1 MSFRAEIALA
11 LALAAAL
18 GLALVAGRRPAT
30 TSALDTR
37 VSTLVSGPRGARA
50 VYDVLARLG
59 RPQARR
65 RRPLFDLGDDP
76 RAGAALLVVLDP
88 PHALDPAELDA
99 VVAFVERGGAVLA
112 AGAGGG
118 ITPCAGWR
126 TERAAPR
133 WGDSVSVV
141 APPAAWRLPLA
152 RHVLAPRRAD
162 TTEAADLPRLPGR
175 VGAIAATH
183 CARLA
188 ATAADTV
195 LHLADGRPVIL
206 RLRYAGGGQVA
217 LVADAAY
224 VANRAWRDTDAAFV
238 VLPLLTP
245 GALTPGALSPGA
257 LTPGASP
264 GGLVIWDEYHQGE
277 AQGGS
282 LGRAVGAWLVGTP
295 LGLGLLQLALVALV
309 ALAVAAVRFGP
320 AQAVLERR
328 RRSPLEHLEALA
340 AGLEGAAGV
349 ETAVGLVAAGLRR
362 RLGRV
367 GHLTP
372 ADERRW
378 LAALEL
384 AVPTPGGRQAARRLQ
399 AVISQPGGAE
409 RVLAAAHA
417 VEDVWQEL
425 RPRATR
431 D

>member
-1 MSFRAEIALA
+1 MLA
-11 LALAAAL
+11 Q
-18 GLALVAGRRPAT
+18 
-30 TSALDTR
+30 
-37 VSTLVSGPRGARA
+37 
-50 VYDVLARLG
+50 LG

-65 RRPLFDLGDDP
+65 RRPVLDLGDDP

-88 PHALDPAELDA
+88 PQALDPAELDA
-99 VVAFVERGGAVLA
+99 VVGFVERGGAVLA

-133 WGDSVSVV
+133 WGDSVAVV
-141 APPAAWRLPLA
+141 APPPARRLPRT
-152 RHVLAPRRAD
+152 RHVLAPRGSD
-162 TTEAADLPRLPGR
+162 TTDVGDRRRLERRGSAGSASR
-175 VGAIAATH
+175 
-183 CARLA
+183 CARLVA
-188 ATAADTV
+188 SAADTV

-206 RLRYAGGGQVA
+206 RLRYAGGGRA
-217 LVADAAY
+217 ILVADAVY
-224 VANRAWRDTDAAFV
+224 FANRAWRDTDAAFA
-238 VLPLLTP
+238 VLPLLTSGALTSGALTP
-245 GALTPGALSPGA
+245 GALTPGALTPGA
-257 LTPGASP
+257 LTPGALTPGASPGSP

-277 AQGGS
+277 GQGGS

-295 LGLGLLQLALVALV
+295 LGLGVIQLALVALL
-309 ALAVAAVRFGP
+309 ALAVAAARFGP
-320 AQAVLERR
+320 AQAVVERR

-372 ADERRW
+372 ADEQRW
-378 LAALEL
+378 LATLER
-384 AVPTPGGRQAARRLQ
+384 AVPTPRGRQAARRLQ
-399 AVISQPGGAE
+399 AVISQRGGAE